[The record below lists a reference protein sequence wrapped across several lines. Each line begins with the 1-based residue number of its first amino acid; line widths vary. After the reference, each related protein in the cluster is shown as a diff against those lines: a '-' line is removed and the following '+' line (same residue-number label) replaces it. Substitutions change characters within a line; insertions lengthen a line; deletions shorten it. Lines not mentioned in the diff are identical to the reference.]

1 MMADQAHPVSPD
13 TTAAAGGASTPT
25 ERYLKQFLDVWSRWG
40 TKYRKRAIVL
50 LAINVLLFMGVCCF
64 AFWLRSGES
73 FAPFM
78 DSYWGELA
86 DTFKFRGE
94 RNITLQ
100 TLLLD
105 PISVQDVP
113 MQILILGLLLAALI
127 SIPITV
133 SILYR
138 FWSAVP
144 FILAVGFVAMMPW
157 LAITLIACCVIAS
170 VRPFR
175 TSIRFMSALLALVP
189 AAIYL
194 FMASS
199 GSEVIEGSLDPI
211 ERIKFIA
218 PWALAIV
225 ASAVVFAI
233 VLTLAKLVNFRP
245 GAIAPLLAMMFGLPV
260 ALFEL
265 HVGRDEL
272 HYRLISALDRYTFED
287 IDASL
292 QLEELVERRWLRH
305 PRPKPSRASVREM
318 VELNWQFYGFGDF
331 QEARNAFD
339 NQRALVIGKWNWFLD
354 HFPHSRYALNAL
366 YFKARALDM
375 RIDRKEFRRS
385 KWIRFYDD
393 FPREDSKPIWEMILQ
408 HQPPPEL
415 AGAANLRLAQIN
427 ARDDGHIGKAIE
439 QLEHAVV
446 SLALDDS
453 APLLGLARP
462 SSRRGVFDRQNP
474 VADLELPVERL
485 KLEAS
490 RLLGLVIK
498 NDDPLWGH
506 EPICGSPFEPKKAI
520 GGLMDMDP
528 RSENYGERLAAL
540 NKAFERCQLEDNI
553 DLEIAKATDE
563 NDVVKFKATS
573 VLALK
578 IQRLE
583 ELVERLTRSPIPNAA
598 AGRAEMPESMRD
610 ALPEAL
616 FHLGAAYRQNNQP
629 VLSQQRFEELTRH
642 FPQSTWATQAQAYA
656 GLPVIT
662 TTAKARG

>member
-1 MMADQAHPVSPD
+1 MADQAHPVSPD
-13 TTAAAGGASTPT
+13 KAGASRGTSAPT
-25 ERYLKQFLDVWSRWG
+25 ERYLRQFMDVWSRWG
-40 TKYRKRAIVL
+40 TKYRTRAIVL
-50 LAINVLLFMGVCCF
+50 LAINVVLFMGVCCF

-86 DTFKFRGE
+86 DAFRFRGE

-144 FILAVGFVAMMPW
+144 FILAVGFVALMPW

-189 AAIYL
+189 AAVYL
-194 FMASS
+194 YMASS

-233 VLTLAKLVNFRP
+233 VLTLARLVNFRP
-245 GAIAPLLAMMFGLPV
+245 GAVAPLLAMMFGLPV
-260 ALFEL
+260 ALFEF

-305 PRPKPSRASVREM
+305 PRPKPSRATVREM

-331 QEARNAFD
+331 LEARSAFD
-339 NQRALVIGKWNWFLD
+339 NQRALVIGRWDWFLN

-375 RIDRKEFRRS
+375 RIDHQEFRRS

-393 FPREDSKPIWEMILQ
+393 FPREDSKPIWEMILRNR
-408 HQPPPEL
+408 PPEEL
-415 AGAANLRLAQIN
+415 AGAANLRLAQLN

-439 QLEHAVV
+439 QLENAVALLDPDRTGAV
-446 SLALDDS
+446 SRS
-453 APLLGLARP
+453 ARS
-462 SSRRGVFDRQNP
+462 SSRRGVLDRQNP
-474 VADLELPVERL
+474 VADLELPVARL
-485 KLEAS
+485 ELEAH
-490 RLLGLVIK
+490 RLLELLTK
-498 NDDPLWGH
+498 NDDPLWGY
-506 EPICGSPFEPKKAI
+506 EPIHGSPFAPKQAI

-528 RSENYGERLAAL
+528 RSPDYGERLAAL
-540 NKAFERCQLEDNI
+540 KKAFERCQLEDNI

-583 ELVERLTRSPIPNAA
+583 ELVERLTPSPNSNVA
-598 AGRAEMPESMRD
+598 AGRAEAPESRRD

-616 FHLGAAYRQNNQP
+616 FHLGVAYRQNNQP
-629 VLSQQRFEELTRH
+629 VLSQQRFGELIRR
-642 FPQSTWATQAQAYA
+642 FPGSTWATQAQAYA
-656 GLPVIT
+656 GLPAIT
-662 TTAKARG
+662 TAAKARG